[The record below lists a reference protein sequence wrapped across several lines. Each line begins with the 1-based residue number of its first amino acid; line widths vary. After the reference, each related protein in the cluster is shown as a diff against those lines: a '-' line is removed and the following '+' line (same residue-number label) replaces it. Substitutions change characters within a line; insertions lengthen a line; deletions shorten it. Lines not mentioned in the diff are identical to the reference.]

1 MSFAEKKTKLS
12 NTNDLSD
19 NIIIVAFV
27 WEVNTYSHNMNI
39 TGTAH
44 IYMIIK
50 YTSNR
55 LLWRLNPY
63 RKVYRT
69 M

>member
-27 WEVNTYSHNMNI
+27 WEVNTYSHNMNMTNRI
-39 TGTAH
+39 

>member
-19 NIIIVAFV
+19 NIITVAFV
-27 WEVNTYSHNMNI
+27 WEVNTYSHNMNNP
-39 TGTAH
+39 H

-50 YTSNR
+50 YTSNTV
-55 LLWRLNPY
+55 LWSLNPY